1 MNSLRP
7 LFPPSISPPLTV
19 LPLSGLILTFWINIF
34 PSLIH
39 HTKYLS
45 QKNNGNFGIYLL
57 YSFTFPFSSI
67 DNFSNCISNVSL
79 WLFALIQRSRDVL
92 FCFGS
97 QVSRVAQLLLC
108 LKLQRSLTVHS
119 LFSKWAQTIL
129 LDQEE
134 VKISSTGPLP
144 SHSSTKWL
152 LIRILIPLCDA
163 LVSFFPLFLCV

>member
-1 MNSLRP
+1 MRKIILISQKNDQRKKEGRTYVNSLRP

-19 LPLSGLILTFWINIF
+19 LPLSGLILTLWINVL

-45 QKNNGNFGIYLL
+45 QTNNGNFCIYLP

-67 DNFSNCISNVSL
+67 DNFSNCILNVSL
-79 WLFALIQRSRDVL
+79 QLFALIQRSREVL

-97 QVSRVAQLLLC
+97 EVSRVAQLLLC
-108 LKLQRSLTVHS
+108 LILQRSLTVYS
-119 LFSKWAQTIL
+119 LFSKWAQKIL

-134 VKISSTGPLP
+134 VKKVPSLP
-144 SHSSTKWL
+144 P
-152 LIRILIPLCDA
+152 IA
-163 LVSFFPLFLCV
+163 LQRDC